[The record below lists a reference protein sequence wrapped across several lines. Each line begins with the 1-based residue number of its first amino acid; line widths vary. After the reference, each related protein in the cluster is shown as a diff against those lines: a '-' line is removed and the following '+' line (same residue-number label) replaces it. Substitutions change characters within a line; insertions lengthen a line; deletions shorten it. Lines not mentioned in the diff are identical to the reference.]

1 MWSRLSLV
9 LSAAGLVW
17 WRKTQNSAHS
27 VGTMI
32 SKSLVKWC
40 VHGAL
45 HQEMLKQYRMF
56 SYQKS
61 IPLYSSLCIQ
71 LYQMQKKWNL
81 PQAARTYELR
91 HEQIS
96 ESSCWIKDRMT
107 RALWSA
113 KTVVLLCQATIFLFW
128 MTLTGHTSQSMLEA
142 DAVTVIPLMW
152 ILAMTS

>member
-17 WRKTQNSAHS
+17 WKKTQNVAHS
-27 VGTMI
+27 VGTVI
-32 SKSLVKWC
+32 SELLVKWC
-40 VHGAL
+40 VPGAL
-45 HQEMLKQYRMF
+45 HQEMRKQYRMF

-61 IPLYSSLCIQ
+61 IPPYSSLCIQ

-81 PQAARTYELR
+81 PQVARTYELL

-113 KTVVLLCQATIFLFW
+113 KIVALLCQATIFLFW